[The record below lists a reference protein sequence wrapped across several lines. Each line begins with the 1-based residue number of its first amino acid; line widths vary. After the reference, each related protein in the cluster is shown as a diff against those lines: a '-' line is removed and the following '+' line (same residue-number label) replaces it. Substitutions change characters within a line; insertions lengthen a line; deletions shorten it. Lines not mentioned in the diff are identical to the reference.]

1 MIMAVFYLLHLLI
14 ILIFP
19 AFIEKISNRLK
30 MNIWIG
36 LGIGLGIQVLYIP
49 IILVLTVSI
58 IGILLVPLFMLA
70 VVLAILFGFTALS
83 LVIGEKVIAGFNWKV
98 TGRIGVFSLGYLAL
112 MLIPLLV
119 GLIGPPLV
127 FIGILIYYVAATI
140 GSGAAVYTI
149 IRKEKKT
156 SK

>member
-1 MIMAVFYLLHLLI
+1 M
-14 ILIFP
+14 
-19 AFIEKISNRLK
+19 
-30 MNIWIG
+30 
-36 LGIGLGIQVLYIP
+36 
-49 IILVLTVSI
+49 SI
-58 IGILLVPLFMLA
+58 IGIPLIPLFVLA

-83 LVIGEKVIAGFNWKV
+83 SVVGERVIAGFNWKV
-98 TGRIGVFSLGYLAL
+98 ESRIGIFSLGYLAL

-127 FIGILIYYVAATI
+127 FIGIIIYYVAATV

-149 IRKEKKT
+149 LRKEKKA